1 MKKIIFVVLAVLAA
15 AALLFGCQKAGTTG
29 TEQSGEPSV
38 SESDAQGESEP
49 EESQS
54 EPEQSESE
62 KEKLLPPVE
71 GPDEN
76 GKFPAISKDAYE
88 KYIMYSDPVSGQA
101 ERPSDSEI
109 TPFLED
115 KFVQKYLKEKFP
127 NISDWKTVFEDHRYW
142 YDSYAY
148 DPYTYSYGDGYCPY
162 YTVILATEQGGS
174 FDRFFLTGH
183 IYIDFEYDE
192 SEDAYIPQYVY
203 SGISGKTTEEY
214 LQCGDFS
221 GARYISQPGEGAI
234 WVPEVST
241 TLHIEY
247 NRLLRVRVKDADAP
261 LSIEHSYDSE
271 HWYFADYVKTAK
283 PPESRSGDALL
294 VLEQGNDEYMLAY
307 YDSSEQAVADFEN
320 ITYNKYYSFSFVTD
334 TLLSYN
340 DIVSSAYYFYDFSDG
355 ADPTKCIL
363 ALYGNGGELNGGAF
377 SEFRVYDALADRKDD
392 DRYMLIYA
400 DTDSEKFYIAYFSI
414 ADGLLTQ
421 ITLDE
426 SPEGYIGDHSVRG
439 GIAYISYNDG
449 NGFKHY
455 AVDLR
460 PDKDHTIQENAW

>member
-1 MKKIIFVVLAVLAA
+1 MKKIILVLIAVLAA
-15 AALLFGCQKAGTTG
+15 AALLFGCQKAENMG
-29 TEQSGEPSV
+29 TEQSGEPEQ
-38 SESDAQGESEP
+38 SESTAQGESEP
-49 EESQS
+49 EESQ
-54 EPEQSESE
+54 SE

-174 FDRFFLTGH
+174 FDRVFLTGH
-183 IYIDFEYDE
+183 IYIDVEYDE
-192 SEDAYIPQYVY
+192 SENAYIPQYVY

-221 GARYISQPGEGAI
+221 GASYISQPGEGAI

-261 LSIEHSYDSE
+261 LLIEHSYDSE

-294 VLEQGNDEYMLAY
+294 VLEQGSDEYMLAY

-320 ITYNKYYSFSFVTD
+320 ITTSPQAHIISMIFPTEPTLQNAYWHFTETAGSLAAEPSANLGFTTPLRTERTTTAICSFMRIPIRKSF
-334 TLLSYN
+334 
-340 DIVSSAYYFYDFSDG
+340 I
-355 ADPTKCIL
+355 
-363 ALYGNGGELNGGAF
+363 
-377 SEFRVYDALADRKDD
+377 
-392 DRYMLIYA
+392 
-400 DTDSEKFYIAYFSI
+400 
-414 ADGLLTQ
+414 
-421 ITLDE
+421 
-426 SPEGYIGDHSVRG
+426 
-439 GIAYISYNDG
+439 
-449 NGFKHY
+449 
-455 AVDLR
+455 
-460 PDKDHTIQENAW
+460 

>member
-38 SESDAQGESEP
+38 SESTAQGESEP

-54 EPEQSESE
+54 EPEQSKSE

-109 TPFLED
+109 TPFLEN

-127 NISDWKTVFEDHRYW
+127 NISDWKTVFEDHRYL

-148 DPYTYSYGDGYCPY
+148 DPYTYSFGDGYYPY

-183 IYIDFEYDE
+183 IYFDFEYDE

-247 NRLLRVRVKDADAP
+247 NRLLRVQVKDADAP

>member
-1 MKKIIFVVLAVLAA
+1 MKKIILVVLAVLAA
-15 AALLFGCQKAGTTG
+15 AALLFGCQKAGTTD
-29 TEQSGEPSV
+29 TEQSGEPSGN
-38 SESDAQGESEP
+38 ESTAQGESEP

-101 ERPSDSEI
+101 ERPSNSEI

-148 DPYTYSYGDGYCPY
+148 GDGYCPY
-162 YTVILATEQGGS
+162 YSVILATEQGGS
-174 FDRFFLTGH
+174 FDRVFLKGR
-183 IYIDFEYDE
+183 IYIDVEYDGLE
-192 SEDAYIPQYVY
+192 NAYVPQYVY
-203 SGISGKTTEEY
+203 SGLNGKTTEEY

-221 GARYISQPGEGAI
+221 GAKYISQPGEGAI

-247 NRLLRVRVKDADAP
+247 NRLLRVQVKDADAP
-261 LSIEHSYDSE
+261 LSIWHSYDSK

-283 PPESRSGDALL
+283 PP
-294 VLEQGNDEYMLAY
+294 
-307 YDSSEQAVADFEN
+307 
-320 ITYNKYYSFSFVTD
+320 
-334 TLLSYN
+334 
-340 DIVSSAYYFYDFSDG
+340 
-355 ADPTKCIL
+355 
-363 ALYGNGGELNGGAF
+363 
-377 SEFRVYDALADRKDD
+377 
-392 DRYMLIYA
+392 
-400 DTDSEKFYIAYFSI
+400 
-414 ADGLLTQ
+414 
-421 ITLDE
+421 
-426 SPEGYIGDHSVRG
+426 
-439 GIAYISYNDG
+439 
-449 NGFKHY
+449 
-455 AVDLR
+455 
-460 PDKDHTIQENAW
+460 